1 MSDLPFLVGSKQLI
15 QLRTSRVERKS
26 AFARFNSPIT
36 PRRNFPNR
44 RQPIRWQIAATNACL
59 FLLKVDCTHHIKL
72 PMHTSPSITMT
83 RLQITWT
90 FRRSVLSALLTFVFS
105 GCQSGLSYRAVDL
118 PTELAARPVFS
129 GQQFDLSQLGNTGAG
144 ADLIQPQD
152 ILKVLV
158 TSGNDE
164 DEPKESE
171 LSVTQE
177 GTIDVSYVGRIQVA
191 GLTESQAADAV
202 RSACVQRQIFMRPS
216 VSVMFAKKHTHH
228 VTVGGAVET
237 PGKYEI
243 RASASTLAT
252 AVLAAGGLS
261 EKASSQ
267 ITVHQPGSRTVASAG
282 NGQILQTGF
291 ESSTKAT
298 SPKILQVNLQSPATA
313 QAASKDSL
321 PDGTVIT
328 VREQPARYVTVMG
341 LTGNRNIE
349 MPYDREY
356 RILDALAQAGGPR
369 FSPWIANKLKIVRP
383 HPQTGEAVA
392 IRVRLGEAQNNR
404 EANIPL
410 APGDV
415 VNVEETPLTFTLST
429 ISALV
434 GVGRNALTAGA
445 F

>member
-1 MSDLPFLVGSKQLI
+1 
-15 QLRTSRVERKS
+15 
-26 AFARFNSPIT
+26 
-36 PRRNFPNR
+36 
-44 RQPIRWQIAATNACL
+44 
-59 FLLKVDCTHHIKL
+59 
-72 PMHTSPSITMT
+72 MHTSPSNIMT
-83 RLQITWT
+83 RLLTNWA
-90 FRRSVLSALLTFVFS
+90 FRRPVLFVLLAFALS
-105 GCQSGLSYRAVDL
+105 GCQSVLSYRAIDL
-118 PTELAARPVFS
+118 PTELAARPAFS

-144 ADLIQPQD
+144 VDLIQPQD
-152 ILKVLV
+152 TLKVLI

-164 DEPKESE
+164 DESKDSE
-171 LSVTQE
+171 LSVTHQ
-177 GTIDVSYVGRIQVA
+177 GTIDIPYVGQVQVA

-202 RSACVQRQIFMRPS
+202 RNASVQRQIFMRPS
-216 VSVMFAKKHTHH
+216 VSVMFASKHMHQ
-228 VTVGGAVET
+228 VTVGGAVEK

-243 RASASTLAT
+243 RASATTLAT
-252 AVLAAGGLS
+252 AVLAAGGLT
-261 EKASSQ
+261 EKASSL
-267 ITVHQPGSRTVASAG
+267 ITVHQPGSRSGVSSPTSE
-282 NGQILQTGF
+282 ILQTGF
-291 ESSTKAT
+291 KSSTGDSA
-298 SPKILQVNLQSPATA
+298 PKILQVNLLSPATA
-313 QAASKDSL
+313 QTASKHNL

-328 VREQPARYVTVMG
+328 VREQPSRYITVMG

-356 RILDALAQAGGPR
+356 RLLDALAQAGGPR

>member
-1 MSDLPFLVGSKQLI
+1 M
-15 QLRTSRVERKS
+15 
-26 AFARFNSPIT
+26 
-36 PRRNFPNR
+36 
-44 RQPIRWQIAATNACL
+44 
-59 FLLKVDCTHHIKL
+59 
-72 PMHTSPSITMT
+72 
-83 RLQITWT
+83 
-90 FRRSVLSALLTFVFS
+90 LSALLTFLIS
-105 GCQSGLSYRAVDL
+105 GCQSGMSYRATDL
-118 PTELAARPVFS
+118 PSELAARPAFS

-152 ILKVLV
+152 TLKVLV

-164 DEPKESE
+164 DESKESE

-177 GTIDVSYVGRIQVA
+177 GTIDIPYVGQVQVA
-191 GLTESQAADAV
+191 GLTESQAANAV
-202 RSACVQRQIFMRPS
+202 RNASVQRQIFMRPS
-216 VSVMFAKKHTHH
+216 VSVMFAQKHMHQ
-228 VTVGGAVET
+228 VIVGGAVEN
-237 PGKYEI
+237 PGKYDI

-282 NGQILQTGF
+282 NGEILQTGF
-291 ESSTKAT
+291 EPSTKAT
-298 SPKILQVNLQSPATA
+298 SPKILQVNLLSPATT
-313 QAASKDSL
+313 QTASKNSL

-356 RILDALAQAGGPR
+356 RLLDALAQAGGPR

-383 HPQTGEAVA
+383 HPQTGEAVT
-392 IRVRLGEAQNNR
+392 IRAYLGEAQRNR
-404 EANIPL
+404 DVNIPL
-410 APGDV
+410 SPGDV
-415 VNVEETPLTFTLST
+415 VSVEETPLTFTIST
-429 ISALV
+429 ISALI
-434 GVGRNALTAGA
+434 GVGRNALTAGT